1 MRRRDFLAAGLGCA
15 AVSRLAAGAA
25 APDPVAEI
33 LRRIRP
39 PAFPD
44 RTFDVLRFGAKGD
57 GATDCRAAF
66 ARAIEECGRSGGGT
80 VLIPSG
86 TFLTNG
92 PIHLTSNVNLHVAEG
107 AKVLFGVNPEDY
119 LPAVLTRWEGVRC
132 YNYSPLI
139 YCYRQKNVAITGRG
153 VLDGQTRLFWSKWKQ
168 KQTPDQEALRAMGA
182 RREPIE
188 RRVFGHD
195 HYLRPACSSP
205 MIAPTSW

>member
-1 MRRRDFLAAGLGCA
+1 M
-15 AVSRLAAGAA
+15 SS
-25 APDPVAEI
+25 P
-33 LRRIRP
+33 
-39 PAFPD
+39 
-44 RTFDVLRFGAKGD
+44 
-57 GATDCRAAF
+57 RA
-66 ARAIEECGRSGGGT
+66 SWGGGT

-168 KQTPDQEALRAMGA
+168 KQTPDQEALRVLRHIEDHFPH
-182 RREPIE
+182 RRRGQLEQRLWDACAE
-188 RRVFGHD
+188 
-195 HYLRPACSSP
+195 LRSR
-205 MIAPTSW
+205 